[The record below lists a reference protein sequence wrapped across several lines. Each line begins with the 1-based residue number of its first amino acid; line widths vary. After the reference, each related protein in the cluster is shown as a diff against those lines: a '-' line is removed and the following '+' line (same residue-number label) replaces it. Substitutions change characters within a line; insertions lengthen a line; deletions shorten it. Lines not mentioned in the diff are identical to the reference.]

1 MEPPHAELPREYDLP
16 PGCTNIALGCA
27 VSSDDAE
34 PISGRLAQVTD
45 GEKSF
50 DDSAVIELHAGPRWV
65 QIDLGKEAEVYAILV
80 WHDYRCFPPRA
91 TKGVIVQISNDRKF
105 ARDVTTIFN
114 ADCDNL
120 NGLGVGEDFS
130 YIESNFGKL
139 FDAKGRKARYV
150 RLWSCGNA
158 KDDLNRYVEVEVWG
172 R

>member
-1 MEPPHAELPREYDLP
+1 M
-16 PGCTNIALGCA
+16 
-27 VSSDDAE
+27 
-34 PISGRLAQVTD
+34 TD